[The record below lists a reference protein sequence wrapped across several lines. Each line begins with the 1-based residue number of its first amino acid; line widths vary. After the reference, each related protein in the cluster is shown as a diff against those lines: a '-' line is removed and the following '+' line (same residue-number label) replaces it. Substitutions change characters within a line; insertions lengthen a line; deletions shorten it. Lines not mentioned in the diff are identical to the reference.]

1 MMQKILTDRLFNL
14 TVLLYLAL
22 IFSFLL
28 ANIVNLPL
36 WQDEAE
42 SALNAMTLNGHNVIP
57 KAYEKPGL
65 PMHECKL
72 YFPQQGDPM
81 YAYYPTAYYYSPYV
95 TTHGWLPYYFIRA
108 GILLFGKNDLGA
120 RFFSP
125 VFFCLFLLFFYRLV
139 CRYRGHLFGFF
150 TLIGLSLMPSML
162 SYALQARY
170 YAYSLFFVVWALD
183 RFMRYLENPTARAS
197 VFLVLAEIFLYY
209 TNLQYFILLNAAFC
223 VNLLIWNRPLLL
235 RYLGGITI
243 CFLAALPHLL
253 LTKFFQF
260 AVRIPKK
267 GDSLYA
273 GWKFLQI
280 SLNHNGFIVA
290 AAILFI
296 VLFMGRFIW
305 RRMRK
310 GEHAGQ
316 PPLDNVIFL
325 LLVLGYPMICRTTP
339 EMAFYER
346 IFAALVPF
354 IFYGGM
360 AAISMLTDFIRNKI
374 YARAAWAALCAG
386 FLIFPVFFSY
396 GENLKYFIQGE
407 FAAVNIPYTD
417 SRWVRPVIKYIK
429 DTEVPDPLILTSF
442 EHFVFTYYSDFDAQL
457 LWPVKKEFID
467 TTKRNLFIVLE
478 DYRVVNQLV
487 KLYYPDD
494 RVGFY
499 QDEWN
504 RNYFARLAKCKKIVI
519 GGVTVY
525 QSL

>member
-1 MMQKILTDRLFNL
+1 MTQKISTDRLFNL
-14 TVLLYLAL
+14 TALFYLAL

-42 SALNAMTLNGHNVIP
+42 SALNAMTLNGHNMIP
-57 KAYEKPGL
+57 KAYEKPGF

-81 YAYYPTAYYYSPYV
+81 YAYYPTAYYYSSYV

-125 VFFCLFLLFFYRLV
+125 VFFCLFLLIFYRIV
-139 CRYRGHLFGFF
+139 CRYRGYLFGFF

-170 YAYSLFFVVWALD
+170 YAYSLFFVVWTLD

-197 VFLVLAEIFLYY
+197 VFLVLAEILLYY
-209 TNLQYFILLNAAFC
+209 TNLQYFILLNAVFC
-223 VNLLIWNRPLLL
+223 VNLLIWNRSLLL
-235 RYLGGITI
+235 RYLGGMVV
-243 CFLAALPHLL
+243 CLLAALPHIL
-253 LTKFFQF
+253 LTKFFLF
-260 AVRIPKK
+260 AAKIPKRSD
-267 GDSLYA
+267 GLLA
-273 GWKFLQI
+273 GWNYLQI
-280 SLNHNGFIVA
+280 ALNHNGFIVA

-296 VLFMGRFIW
+296 VLFMWRFIGH
-305 RRMRK
+305 RVRK
-310 GEHAGQ
+310 SEPAEQ

-325 LLVLGYPMICRTTP
+325 SLVLGYPMICLTTP

-346 IFAALVPF
+346 IFCALVPF

-360 AAISMLTDFIRNKI
+360 AAISMLTGFIRNKI
-374 YARAAWAALCAG
+374 YARVAWAALCAG
-386 FLIFPVFFSY
+386 LLIFPFFYSY

-417 SRWVRPVIKYIK
+417 SRWVRPVLKHIKN
-429 DTEVPDPLILTSF
+429 TGVPNPLILTSF
-442 EHFVFTYYSDFDAQL
+442 EHFACTYYSDFDVQL

-467 TTKRNLFIVLE
+467 TTERNLFIVLE
-478 DYRVVNQLV
+478 DYRMVNQLV
-487 KLYYPDD
+487 KLYYPKD
-494 RVGFY
+494 RAEFY
-499 QDEWN
+499 RDAWN
-504 RNYFARLAKCKKIVI
+504 RNYYARLARCKKTVV
-519 GGVTVY
+519 GDVTVY
-525 QSL
+525 QSF